1 MNLSLINIE
10 IGVALLG
17 VLVLLAGLWTPPNRR
32 HLLGFCTALGLTLIL
47 ALLVKQGVSVNPITD
62 TDSSS
67 GYERDGLA
75 VFFKALFL
83 LAGILVTLI
92 TMGFAN
98 RLRTGGAEVYALN
111 CFALC
116 GMLFAASANSFVMLF
131 VSIELITITF
141 YVLTSLQ
148 SHRLRSLEAGVK
160 YLILGAAAS
169 AIMVFGIA
177 LIYGS
182 AHTLQFNLIA
192 DGLAAGHMKQ
202 LLLFQLGALLLL
214 AGLAFKIAAVP
225 FQVWAPDVYQG
236 APTPVTAFLA
246 IGSKAAGFVLLLRVL
261 YTAFQ
266 VQPGGPRLLE
276 PTALLSLMAAAT
288 ILFGS
293 LCALRQRNLK
303 RLLGYA
309 SIASAGYA
317 LLGIVALNE
326 RGAAAVLVYLAGYLF
341 AIIAAFTV
349 ISILTPD
356 DEDEDLSILANLHQ
370 RSPLMAVTL
379 TLAVAS
385 LAGIPP
391 LAGFIGKFLL
401 LRAVI
406 EPTAMFP
413 WLVGVALLGVVAS
426 LYYYFGIIREIFWGT
441 GQWWTEK
448 EPKSARIKLDDSQVV
463 VLLIC
468 LLGMLVLGLYP
479 QPLLE
484 LATDAVQVLK
494 LEN

>member
-1 MNLSLINIE
+1 
-10 IGVALLG
+10 
-17 VLVLLAGLWTPPNRR
+17 
-32 HLLGFCTALGLTLIL
+32 
-47 ALLVKQGVSVNPITD
+47 
-62 TDSSS
+62 
-67 GYERDGLA
+67 
-75 VFFKALFL
+75 
-83 LAGILVTLI
+83 
-92 TMGFAN
+92 MGFAN

-131 VSIELITITF
+131 VAIELITITF

-148 SHRLRSLEAGVK
+148 SHRLRSLEAGIK

-182 AHTLQFNLIA
+182 AHTLQFTLIA
-192 DGLAAGHMKQ
+192 DGLAAGDMKQ

-225 FQVWAPDVYQG
+225 FQIWAPDVYQG
-236 APTPVTAFLA
+236 APAPVTAFLA

-266 VQPGGPRLLE
+266 VQPDGPRLLE
-276 PTALLSLMAAAT
+276 PAALFSVMAAAT

-326 RGAAAVLVYLAGYLF
+326 RGASALLVYLAGYLF

-356 DEDEDLSILANLHQ
+356 DEEEDLSILANLHR

-391 LAGFIGKFLL
+391 LAGFMGKFLL

-406 EPTAMFP
+406 EPSATFP

-448 EPKSARIKLDDSQVV
+448 APETAAIKLADSQVV
-463 VLLIC
+463 VLMVC
-468 LLGMLVLGLYP
+468 LLGMLALGLYP
-479 QPLLE
+479 QPVLE
-484 LATDAVQVLK
+484 LANAAVQGLFGK
-494 LEN
+494 

>member
-1 MNLSLINIE
+1 
-10 IGVALLG
+10 
-17 VLVLLAGLWTPPNRR
+17 
-32 HLLGFCTALGLTLIL
+32 
-47 ALLVKQGVSVNPITD
+47 
-62 TDSSS
+62 
-67 GYERDGLA
+67 
-75 VFFKALFL
+75 
-83 LAGILVTLI
+83 
-92 TMGFAN
+92 
-98 RLRTGGAEVYALN
+98 VY
-111 CFALC
+111 
-116 GMLFAASANSFVMLF
+116 
-131 VSIELITITF
+131 
-141 YVLTSLQ
+141 
-148 SHRLRSLEAGVK
+148 H
-160 YLILGAAAS
+160 
-169 AIMVFGIA
+169 
-177 LIYGS
+177 
-182 AHTLQFNLIA
+182 
-192 DGLAAGHMKQ
+192 
-202 LLLFQLGALLLL
+202 
-214 AGLAFKIAAVP
+214 
-225 FQVWAPDVYQG
+225 G
-236 APTPVTAFLA
+236 APAPVTAFLA

-266 VQPGGPRLLE
+266 VQPDGPRLLE
-276 PTALLSLMAAAT
+276 PAALFSVMAAAT

-326 RGAAAVLVYLAGYLF
+326 RGASALLVYLAGYLF

-356 DEDEDLSILANLHQ
+356 DEEEDLSILANLHR

-391 LAGFIGKFLL
+391 LAGFMGKFLL

-406 EPTAMFP
+406 EPSATFP

-448 EPKSARIKLDDSQVV
+448 APETATIKLADSQLV
-463 VLLIC
+463 VLVVC
-468 LLGMLVLGLYP
+468 VLGMLVLGLYP
-479 QPLLE
+479 QPVLE
-484 LATDAVQVLK
+484 LANDAVQVLGFGS
-494 LEN
+494 

>member
-1 MNLSLINIE
+1 MNLSLISIE
-10 IGVALLG
+10 IGVALIG
-17 VLVLLAGLWTPPNRR
+17 VLVLLAGLWTPPARR
-32 HLLGFCTALGLTLIL
+32 PMLGFCTAIGLTVLL
-47 ALLVKQGVSVNPITD
+47 ALLVKQ
-62 TDSSS
+62 DSTVLAQ
-67 GYERDGLA
+67 GGFVRDGLA

-83 LAGILVTLI
+83 LGGILVTLL

-116 GMLFAASANSFVMLF
+116 GMLFAASADSFVMLF
-131 VSIELITITF
+131 VAIELITITF

-148 SHRLRSLEAGVK
+148 SHRLRSLEAGIK

-169 AIMVFGIA
+169 AVMVFGIA

-182 AHTLQFNLIA
+182 AHTLDFKLIA
-192 DGLAAGHMKQ
+192 AGLADGHMKQ

-225 FQVWAPDVYQG
+225 FQIWAPDVYQG
-236 APTPVTAFLA
+236 APAPVTTFLA
-246 IGSKAAGFVLLLRVL
+246 IGSKAAGFVLLLRVFFV
-261 YTAFQ
+261 AFDAR
-266 VQPGGPRLLE
+266 PDGARLIE
-276 PTALLSLMAAAT
+276 PATLLSVMAAAT

-341 AIIAAFTV
+341 AVVAAFTV
-349 ISILTPD
+349 ISILTPN

-370 RSPLMAVTL
+370 RSPFMAVAL

-391 LAGFIGKFLL
+391 LAGFLGKFLL
-401 LRAVI
+401 LRAVV
-406 EPTAMFP
+406 EPAATFP

-426 LYYYFGIIREIFWGT
+426 LYYYFGMIREIFWGS
-441 GQWWTEK
+441 GQWWTEEK
-448 EPKSARIKLDDSQVV
+448 PSTERIQLADSQLV
-463 VLLIC
+463 VLIVC
-468 LLGMLVLGLYP
+468 VAGMLLLGLYP
-479 QPLLE
+479 QPILE
-484 LATDAVQVLK
+484 IAGGAVQVLG
-494 LEN
+494 LAN

>member
-1 MNLSLINIE
+1 MNLSLISIE
-10 IGVALLG
+10 IGVAALG
-17 VLVLLAGLWTPPNRR
+17 VLVLLAGLWTPRERR
-32 HLLGFCTALGLTLIL
+32 TMLGFFTSIGLTVML
-47 ALLVKQGVSVNPITD
+47 ALLVKQGVAAETQNGFV
-62 TDSSS
+62 
-67 GYERDGLA
+67 RDGLA

-83 LAGILVTLI
+83 LAGILVTLL

-98 RLRTGGAEVYALN
+98 RLRSGGAEVYALN

-116 GMLFAASANSFVMLF
+116 GMLFAASANSLVTLF

-148 SHRLRSLEAGVK
+148 SHRLRSLEASIK

-169 AIMVFGIA
+169 GIMVFGIA

-182 AHTLQFNLIA
+182 THTLQFHLIA

-202 LLLFQLGALLLL
+202 LLLFQLGALLLM

-225 FQVWAPDVYQG
+225 FQIWAPDVYQG
-236 APTPVTAFLA
+236 APAPVTAFLA

-261 YTAFQ
+261 FTAFQ
-266 VQPGGPRLLE
+266 VQPNGPRLLE
-276 PTALLSLMAAAT
+276 PELLLSMMAAAT

-326 RGAAAVLVYLAGYLF
+326 RGVTAVLVYLAGYLF

-349 ISILTPD
+349 ISLLTPG
-356 DEDEDLSILANLHQ
+356 DEEEDLGILANLHK
-370 RSPLMAVTL
+370 RSPFMAVIL

-391 LAGFIGKFLL
+391 LAGFMGKFLL
-401 LRAVI
+401 LHALI
-406 EPTAMFP
+406 EPTAIFP
-413 WLVGVALLGVVAS
+413 WLVGIALLGVVAS
-426 LYYYFGIIREIFWGT
+426 LYYYFGIIREIFWGS

-448 EPKSARIKLDDSQVV
+448 TPETSRIKIPDSQRV
-463 VLLIC
+463 VLLVC
-468 LLGMLVLGLYP
+468 LLGMLLLGLYP
-479 QPLLE
+479 QPILE
-484 LATDAVQVLK
+484 LAQDAVQVL
-494 LEN
+494 EVGRN

>member
-1 MNLSLINIE
+1 MNLSLISLE

-17 VLVLLAGLWTPPNRR
+17 VLVLLAGLWTPPHRR
-32 HLLGFCTALGLTLIL
+32 PMLGFCTALGLTVML
-47 ALLVKQGVSVNPITD
+47 ALLVKQGVSIEPIKD
-62 TDSSS
+62 AS
-67 GYERDGLA
+67 GGYVRDGLA

-83 LAGILVTLI
+83 LAGILVTLL

-131 VSIELITITF
+131 VAIELITITF

-148 SHRLRSLEAGVK
+148 SHRLRSLEAGIK

-182 AHTLQFNLIA
+182 AHTLQFTLIA
-192 DGLAAGHMKQ
+192 DGLAAGDMKQ

-225 FQVWAPDVYQG
+225 FQIWAPDVYQG
-236 APTPVTAFLA
+236 APAPVTAFLA

-276 PTALLSLMAAAT
+276 PAALFSVMAAAT

-326 RGAAAVLVYLAGYLF
+326 RGASALLVYLAGYLF

-356 DEDEDLSILANLHQ
+356 DEEEDLSILANLHR

-391 LAGFIGKFLL
+391 LAGFMGKFLL

-406 EPTAMFP
+406 EPAATFP

-448 EPKSARIKLDDSQVV
+448 APETATIKLADSQLV
-463 VLLIC
+463 VLVVC
-468 LLGMLVLGLYP
+468 VLGMLVLGLYP
-479 QPLLE
+479 QPVLE
-484 LATDAVQVLK
+484 LANDAVQVLGFGS
-494 LEN
+494 

>member
-1 MNLSLINIE
+1 
-10 IGVALLG
+10 
-17 VLVLLAGLWTPPNRR
+17 
-32 HLLGFCTALGLTLIL
+32 
-47 ALLVKQGVSVNPITD
+47 
-62 TDSSS
+62 
-67 GYERDGLA
+67 
-75 VFFKALFL
+75 
-83 LAGILVTLI
+83 
-92 TMGFAN
+92 
-98 RLRTGGAEVYALN
+98 
-111 CFALC
+111 
-116 GMLFAASANSFVMLF
+116 
-131 VSIELITITF
+131 
-141 YVLTSLQ
+141 
-148 SHRLRSLEAGVK
+148 
-160 YLILGAAAS
+160 
-169 AIMVFGIA
+169 
-177 LIYGS
+177 
-182 AHTLQFNLIA
+182 
-192 DGLAAGHMKQ
+192 
-202 LLLFQLGALLLL
+202 
-214 AGLAFKIAAVP
+214 
-225 FQVWAPDVYQG
+225 
-236 APTPVTAFLA
+236 VTAFLA

-356 DEDEDLSILANLHQ
+356 DEDEDLSILANLHH

-448 EPKSARIKLDDSQVV
+448 EPKSAPIKLADSQVV
-463 VLLIC
+463 VLVIC

-494 LEN
+494 LAN

>member
-1 MNLSLINIE
+1 M
-10 IGVALLG
+10 
-17 VLVLLAGLWTPPNRR
+17 
-32 HLLGFCTALGLTLIL
+32 
-47 ALLVKQGVSVNPITD
+47 
-62 TDSSS
+62 
-67 GYERDGLA
+67 
-75 VFFKALFL
+75 
-83 LAGILVTLI
+83 
-92 TMGFAN
+92 
-98 RLRTGGAEVYALN
+98 
-111 CFALC
+111 
-116 GMLFAASANSFVMLF
+116 AAS
-131 VSIELITITF
+131 
-141 YVLTSLQ
+141 
-148 SHRLRSLEAGVK
+148 
-160 YLILGAAAS
+160 
-169 AIMVFGIA
+169 
-177 LIYGS
+177 
-182 AHTLQFNLIA
+182 
-192 DGLAAGHMKQ
+192 
-202 LLLFQLGALLLL
+202 
-214 AGLAFKIAAVP
+214 
-225 FQVWAPDVYQG
+225 
-236 APTPVTAFLA
+236 
-246 IGSKAAGFVLLLRVL
+246 
-261 YTAFQ
+261 
-266 VQPGGPRLLE
+266 
-276 PTALLSLMAAAT
+276 T

-341 AIIAAFTV
+341 AIVAAFTV

-406 EPTAMFP
+406 EPTATFP
-413 WLVGVALLGVVAS
+413 WLVSVALLGVVAS

-441 GQWWTEK
+441 GQWWTKK
-448 EPKSARIKLDDSQVV
+448 ETKSAYIKLADSQVV

-479 QPLLE
+479 QPLME
-484 LATDAVQVLK
+484 LAADAVQVLK
-494 LEN
+494 LAN